1 VSYILVAELV
11 PFGKEKEKVMSKEK
25 IYTITIT
32 EKELN
37 ILKNDINIKS
47 MLGKLK
53 WDSAVIIRQI
63 IYDSDKQCRKEKAE

>member
-1 VSYILVAELV
+1 
-11 PFGKEKEKVMSKEK
+11 MSKEK

-53 WDSAVIIRQI
+53 GDSVGIIRHI
-63 IYDSDKQCRKEKAE
+63 IVLA